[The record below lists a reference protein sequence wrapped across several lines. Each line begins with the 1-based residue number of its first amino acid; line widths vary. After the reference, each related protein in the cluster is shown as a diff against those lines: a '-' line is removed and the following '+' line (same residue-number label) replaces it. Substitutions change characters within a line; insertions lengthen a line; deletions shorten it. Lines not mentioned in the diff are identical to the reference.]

1 MCGKT
6 IDNGQHRRQIIVI
19 IPVYNCV
26 NYLQNAVQS
35 VLQQPYHAIRVILV
49 DDGSIDGSS
58 ALCDELAY
66 RNERVTTIHQKN
78 RGVSAARNTG
88 LKYVYSNEKNE
99 NNYITFLDA
108 DDLWEK
114 NWLNNEMVKL
124 LYQDI
129 DLIGLQSCICNSLLT
144 RCSKA
149 KNMKEGNWEGGT
161 TAIWLHAEQHM
172 GAMLYREGLLK
183 KNNIW
188 FYDIKFSEDKIF
200 SMQCLYL
207 ANNIYLV
214 NHLMYFYRQNV
225 TSSMHTRK
233 KGISHFVPIIDAYLQ
248 SDREMAK
255 YYNNVRGELKEGRIL
270 AKIFLMDMIEE
281 ELETISGVKKIK
293 ELLNKRPEYKKIMEM
308 STNEQIDKRWEY
320 IQSSRKKVMI
330 KNYIYGFLVA
340 LARKIYYIRPV
351 KYITDQQRYP
361 IKMK

>member
-88 LKYVYSNEKNE
+88 LKYVYSHEKNE

-207 ANNIYLV
+207 AKKIYLT
-214 NHLMYFYRQNV
+214 NHLMYFYRQNAS
-225 TSSMHTRK
+225 SSMHTRE
-233 KGISHFVPIIDAYLQ
+233 KGICHYVPIIDAYIK
-248 SDREMAK
+248 SDAEMKK
-255 YYNNVRGELKEGRIL
+255 YCNSVRGELKEGRIL

-281 ELETISGVKKIK
+281 ELESFSG
-293 ELLNKRPEYKKIMEM
+293 NKRLGELFRKRPDYRDIIEAL
-308 STNEQIDKRWEY
+308 SNTQIDQRWEY
-320 IQSSRKKVMI
+320 MKKYKLKIVIKSKIRGFLTNIARKVYYIYPI
-330 KNYIYGFLVA
+330 KNIMD
-340 LARKIYYIRPV
+340 K
-351 KYITDQQRYP
+351 QRYP
-361 IKMK
+361 IEM